1 MAVLDELGIER
12 AHVVGM
18 SMGGTLVQLL
28 LLDFPDRLLS
38 ATLFATVVLE
48 GAGPD
53 SAPEPFTDLDP
64 RLLALWEHLADPR
77 DREAEIDFRVEH
89 WRVLNGDQL
98 TFDEGEFRRLEER
111 IIDHADRHDN
121 PAAHARADQSGLD
134 RGPELAT
141 VEIPTIVVE
150 APNDPINP
158 PPAAQRIA
166 DAIPTARLVTI
177 PGMGHA
183 LSHPVLGPLSDA
195 ILTKEGVAGA
205 IGVDHGRGLGLDV
218 MPAVTVERDRTLRSQ
233 RADHQ
238 PLAGGEDAR
247 HQLTRV
253 TDRVAAQEHVVR
265 RGEERL
271 VEVRLAVVVVQIG
284 PDCRPARSGRADRVE
299 RSGRQVEHDVVGVID
314 GGPRLTRQRPVGAR
328 RYGQV
333 DRHPLAAR
341 HEVQVRW
348 RGGRP
353 HPQRVPGGPSGVAGA
368 VSGGFGRHR
377 GGRPLLRRSQPAGS
391 AVVVGRVLADAE

>member
-1 MAVLDELGIER
+1 MERFVRINDDVDLWVEESGRADGSPLLLVMGANASGIAWPDELVTTLGARHRVVRYDHRDTGRSTWAFDRRPYAVADLARDAVAVLDELGIER

-38 ATLFATVVLE
+38 ATLFATAVLE

-141 VEIPTIVVE
+141 VEIPTLVVE

-177 PGMGHA
+177 PGMAHA

-195 ILTKEGVAGA
+195 ILT
-205 IGVDHGRGLGLDV
+205 H
-218 MPAVTVERDRTLRSQ
+218 TT
-233 RADHQ
+233 
-238 PLAGGEDAR
+238 
-247 HQLTRV
+247 
-253 TDRVAAQEHVVR
+253 
-265 RGEERL
+265 
-271 VEVRLAVVVVQIG
+271 
-284 PDCRPARSGRADRVE
+284 
-299 RSGRQVEHDVVGVID
+299 
-314 GGPRLTRQRPVGAR
+314 
-328 RYGQV
+328 QV
-333 DRHPLAAR
+333 D
-341 HEVQVRW
+341 
-348 RGGRP
+348 
-353 HPQRVPGGPSGVAGA
+353 
-368 VSGGFGRHR
+368 
-377 GGRPLLRRSQPAGS
+377 S
-391 AVVVGRVLADAE
+391 ATRE